1 MWCCIKI
8 LTKLCKFSTDTQV
21 SYIVKTVPVIWHSSQ
36 TVHMLTQEN
45 RLDIVCCKC
54 TCEIV
59 AYLNN
64 FQCSLLLVHV
74 CCSQRYE
81 IQWWWKMLHVM
92 TLVLWMKRRLLHN
105 RRIILTPVSSSFSV
119 HIFWDIKIGC
129 IIHYL
134 FYYDVWMCIDHCF
147 VLGWCANDKQIPTIP
162 IVCKKW
168 QVS

>member
-1 MWCCIKI
+1 MPTVSSTWEVSCPDKKVPQHIHGNASCMGWGSLLSGTTHFAYRNITFQEPKI
-8 LTKLCKFSTDTQV
+8 
-21 SYIVKTVPVIWHSSQ
+21 SQ
-36 TVHMLTQEN
+36 
-45 RLDIVCCKC
+45 
-54 TCEIV
+54 

-64 FQCSLLLVHV
+64 FQCSLLLVHI

-119 HIFWDIKIGC
+119 HIFWDVKIGC

-162 IVCKKW
+162 VVCKKW